1 MSLWWSVLP
10 AASAACAAALAGVVL
25 SRKPLDRVH
34 QSFALGM
41 LAFAVMELGHVMA
54 HLRPES
60 DLLWTR
66 IAFAG
71 QILQPLPWL
80 AFSVTF
86 GRAEP
91 AEHLRRWRGGLV
103 AVAIATL
110 VFLGL
115 LGVGR
120 FLTEDLVFQ
129 RAGFWFSVFLLLSF
143 TIVLANFERTVRSA
157 DRSQRW
163 RMKYFL
169 LGMGS
174 IIAVAIFGVSQEIL
188 FSTAEAWVSPVFS
201 TVMLLG
207 GGLMTFA
214 LVRYRLFDTDVFL
227 SRYVVYHSVTVVL
240 VGAYLLGVG
249 LAAHAVMTFGGDAGM
264 YWSAMVVVVSVIG
277 LAAVL
282 LSDDVRRR
290 VKRFI
295 NRHFFKY
302 KYDYR
307 KEWGDLT
314 ERLSS
319 RPTVDA
325 IVPALAAMIFETFG
339 IRHTRLWLAEEGER
353 EISLVNPG
361 SEARSVHWDP
371 GVLATLRSRDYPALL
386 DAPPHHFQA
395 LPLDAATREALVA
408 LGVRIVVPLMVQDRL
423 IGILGLSAPNRDT
436 GLNEEDFDLM
446 KTVGKQAAASFL
458 NAQLLG
464 RLVSAKEMETFHA
477 LSTFLL
483 HDLKNFVSMLSLLVA
498 NMDRNFDNPAFRQD
512 ALKSLAQTVDKMK
525 RLMERLRVLAQGPEP
540 AFEPVDLSQLGRA
553 VLAELGPTLK
563 ATVVGEWGD
572 VPPVRA
578 DASQLRQVLTNLVLN
593 AEEAVDGRGEIRV
606 AIRVDDGVVTCT
618 VADTGCGIPPEF
630 LHTRLFKPFATTK
643 SGGFGIG
650 LFQCKTI
657 IEAHGGRVAVESR
670 VGKGSTLSFSI
681 PSLTGSA

>member
-10 AASAACAAALAGVVL
+10 AASAACATALAGVVF
-25 SRKPLDRVH
+25 SRKPGDRVH

-41 LAFAVMELGHVMA
+41 LAFAVMESGHLMA

-91 AEHLRRWRGGLV
+91 AEHLHRWRGGLA
-103 AVAIATL
+103 AVAAATV

-115 LGVGR
+115 LGAGR
-120 FLTEDLVFQ
+120 FLTEDLILQ

-143 TIVLANFERTVRSA
+143 TTVLANFERTVRSA

-174 IIAVAIFGVSQEIL
+174 IIAVMIFGVSQEIL
-188 FSTAEAWVSPVFS
+188 FSTAEAWISPVFS
-201 TVMLLG
+201 TVMLVG

-214 LVRYRLFDTDVFL
+214 LVRHRLFDTDVFL

-249 LAAHAVMTFGGDAGM
+249 LTAQAVRTFGGDAGT
-264 YWSAMVVVVSVIG
+264 YWSALVVVVSLIG

-307 KEWGDLT
+307 KEWVDLT

-325 IVPALAAMIFETFG
+325 IVPALAAMIFETFW
-339 IRHTRLWLAEEGER
+339 IRDTRLWLAEENER
-353 EISLVNPG
+353 ELSLMGPG
-361 SEARSVHWDP
+361 PEARPVRWAP
-371 GVLATLRSRDYPALL
+371 VVLATLRSRDYPALL
-386 DAPPHHFQA
+386 DAPPHHPQA
-395 LPLDAATREALVA
+395 LPLDVATHEALAA
-408 LGVRIVVPLMVQDRL
+408 LGVRIVVPLIVQDRL
-423 IGILGLSAPNRDT
+423 IGILGLSAPHRDAL
-436 GLNEEDFDLM
+436 LNEEDFDLM
-446 KTVGKQAAASFL
+446 KTVGKQAAASLL
-458 NAQLLG
+458 NAQLL
-464 RLVSAKEMETFHA
+464 RQLVSAKELETFHA

-483 HDLKNFVSMLSLLVA
+483 HDFKNFVSMLSLLVA
-498 NMDRNFDNPAFRQD
+498 NMDRSFDNPAFRQD

-525 RLMERLRVLAQGPEP
+525 RLMERLRVLAQRPEP

-563 ATVVGEWGD
+563 ATLVGEWGD

-593 AEEAVDGRGEIRV
+593 AEEAVEGRGEIRV
-606 AIRVDDGVVTCT
+606 SIRVDDGVVTCV

-630 LHTRLFKPFATTK
+630 LRTRLFKPFATTK

-650 LFQCKTI
+650 LFQCKAI
-657 IEAHGGRVAVESR
+657 IEAHGGRVAAESR

-681 PSLTGSA
+681 PSLTGPA